1 MEKSYLKTLELEK
14 ILNRA
19 AQLAVCPEAR
29 TLLLEQDAFETVE
42 EVRYALSQTD
52 AINTLLLKNGSPRFG
67 GVQGVDKV
75 VNRALKGG
83 ILSMAELLE
92 VAGALR
98 NFQNLVSW
106 YHITEHDMLP
116 VDDLFYALTPQP
128 TLEKNISS
136 AILSPEEMAD
146 TASNTLF
153 EIRRKIRAMENSIR
167 DKLDAIIKNSTT
179 NKFLQDAVV
188 SLRNG
193 RFVVPVKAEYRGEVG
208 GVIHDVSSSGS
219 TVFVE
224 PTAVVEANAKIM
236 QLRSQEK
243 SEIERILAA
252 FTDQVASIEPVF
264 NFSYQAMLN
273 IDVLLA
279 KARLALEQQAYMPQ
293 VADSMWF
300 DLKKARHPLI
310 DKDKVVPVD
319 VALGKEYDTLVIT
332 GPNTGGK
339 TVTLKTAGLL
349 CAMAQH
355 GLLIFLLFC
364 RALQDLWQKKI

>member
-52 AINTLLLKNGSPRFG
+52 AINSLLLKNGSPRFG

-128 TLEKNISS
+128 TLEKNISR
-136 AILSPEEMAD
+136 AILSAGG
-146 TASNTLF
+146 
-153 EIRRKIRAMENSIR
+153 
-167 DKLDAIIKNSTT
+167 
-179 NKFLQDAVV
+179 
-188 SLRNG
+188 NG
-193 RFVVPVKAEYRGEVG
+193 GYRQQHPV
-208 GVIHDVSSSGS
+208 
-219 TVFVE
+219 
-224 PTAVVEANAKIM
+224 
-236 QLRSQEK
+236 
-243 SEIERILAA
+243 
-252 FTDQVASIEPVF
+252 
-264 NFSYQAMLN
+264 
-273 IDVLLA
+273 
-279 KARLALEQQAYMPQ
+279 
-293 VADSMWF
+293 
-300 DLKKARHPLI
+300 
-310 DKDKVVPVD
+310 
-319 VALGKEYDTLVIT
+319 
-332 GPNTGGK
+332 
-339 TVTLKTAGLL
+339 
-349 CAMAQH
+349 
-355 GLLIFLLFC
+355 
-364 RALQDLWQKKI
+364 